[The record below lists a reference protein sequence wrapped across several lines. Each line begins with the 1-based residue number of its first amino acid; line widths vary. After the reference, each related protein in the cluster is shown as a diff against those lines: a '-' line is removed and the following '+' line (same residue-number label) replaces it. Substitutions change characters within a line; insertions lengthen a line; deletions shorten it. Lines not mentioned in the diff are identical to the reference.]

1 MKNIVVL
8 IFKIISG
15 TCQNSSLSNSFY
27 SLFSFLQ
34 EKKLTIISKRLG
46 IKIAPNQCLDDCNQ
60 RRDFQSNL
68 VNKSLKIVDNIPVFL
83 QRSLSLYYGVF
94 GFLVIFN
101 AVFNDH
107 KDCEHSHYWIGKDV
121 CHDKFCLF
129 LLNLKSGLLLNS
141 LGSVLSY
148 NHFNFK
154 VLLG

>member
-1 MKNIVVL
+1 M
-8 IFKIISG
+8 
-15 TCQNSSLSNSFY
+15 
-27 SLFSFLQ
+27 
-34 EKKLTIISKRLG
+34 
-46 IKIAPNQCLDDCNQ
+46 
-60 RRDFQSNL
+60 
-68 VNKSLKIVDNIPVFL
+68 
-83 QRSLSLYYGVF
+83 F

-121 CHDKFCLF
+121 KDKICLF